1 MTQPSNTTIKVW
13 DPLIRVFH
21 WSLASFFIIA
31 YLTEGE
37 VMPLHAYAGYG
48 IVSLVAF
55 RLIWG
60 IIGTHH
66 ARFRNFVTGPGTTIN
81 YLKDITQGKAKRF
94 IGHNPAG
101 AAMIVALLLMVTL
114 TAFSGMAL
122 LSVDGEGPLAN
133 SFFATMNEHD
143 LKEVHELFA
152 NLTVLLV
159 ALHVAGVIASSWLHK
174 ENLVRAMLNGKK
186 SSDHTSH

>member
-1 MTQPSNTTIKVW
+1 MTQHSNNTVKVW

-48 IVSLVAF
+48 IVALVAF

-60 IIGTHH
+60 MIGTHH
-66 ARFRNFVTGPGTTIN
+66 ARFRNFVTGPGTTVN
-81 YLKDITQGKAKRF
+81 YLKDIAQGKAKRF

-133 SFFATMNEHD
+133 TFFATMKEHD

-186 SSDHTSH
+186 TSDHSSQ